1 MRRLVLYGVPGIALL
16 AGAAALWTWRVE
28 GPVAAHPEPSQP
40 LAAIVTQAATP
51 MSANGSASAATIPPT
66 AIPNPTVI
74 PNPTATG
81 APPAAAQ
88 PAASFDVVRVSPQG
102 NAVIAGRALP
112 NTDVVA
118 LDGNT
123 VIGRATADK
132 HGEWVILPTAP
143 LPPGPHSLRLDAS
156 TSSNRP
162 PTAASDEIS
171 ITVPAPSSTMVAATS
186 SVVAPA
192 IVPSRTPE
200 ALAAKPA
207 AVEIVQIM
215 PTEGRVGPDKVAQSK
230 LAQEKAAQDKS
241 LTVQPGNSLWRIARR
256 SYGAGGHYA
265 IIYSA
270 NRERIGDPDLI
281 YPGQIFT
288 LPAAN

>member
-16 AGAAALWTWRVE
+16 AGAAALWTWRAE
-28 GPVAAHPEPSQP
+28 GPVATRPEPSQP
-40 LAAIVTQAATP
+40 SAEIVSQVAP
-51 MSANGSASAATIPPT
+51 PIPANGGASAATVPPT
-66 AIPNPTVI
+66 AIPSPS
-74 PNPTATG
+74 ATS
-81 APPAAAQ
+81 APPVGAQ

-118 LDGNT
+118 LDGNA

-156 TSSNRP
+156 TSGNRQP
-162 PTAASDEIS
+162 AAASDEIS
-171 ITVPAPSSTMVAATS
+171 ITVPAPSSTVAAAMST
-186 SVVAPA
+186 AAIPA
-192 IVPSRTPE
+192 IVPSPTPE
-200 ALAAKPA
+200 VLAAKPG
-207 AVEIVQIM
+207 AVEMVQIT
-215 PTEGRVGPDKVAQSK
+215 PAEHKVGQDNVAQSK

-241 LTVQPGNSLWRIARR
+241 LTVQAGNSLWRIARR
-256 SYGAGGHYA
+256 SYGAGGRYA

-270 NRERIGDPDLI
+270 NRDRIGHPDLI

-288 LPAAN
+288 LPAVN

>member
-1 MRRLVLYGVPGIALL
+1 MRRLVLYSVPGIALL
-16 AGAAALWTWRVE
+16 AGAAALWTWRAE
-28 GPVAAHPEPSQP
+28 GPVAAHPERSPP
-40 LAAIVTQAATP
+40 PAAIVSQAAPP
-51 MSANGSASAATIPPT
+51 MSANGSASAATVPPT
-66 AIPNPTVI
+66 EI
-74 PNPTATG
+74 PTATS
-81 APPAAAQ
+81 APPVAEQ